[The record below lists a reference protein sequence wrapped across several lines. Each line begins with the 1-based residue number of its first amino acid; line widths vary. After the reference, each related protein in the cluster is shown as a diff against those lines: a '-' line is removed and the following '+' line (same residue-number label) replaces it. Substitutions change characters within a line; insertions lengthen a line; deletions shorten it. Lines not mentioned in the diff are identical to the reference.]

1 MVLGFFWEFASF
13 FIKPPR
19 CAITTRRGLSKMYPT
34 AIRYDTRCYFIVR
47 SKADISQLNL
57 RPRSFQR
64 QISSRKLTSFESFC
78 PDRHRH
84 TERQTYI
91 QTQTDRQTDTHTD
104 WPPICPSD
112 QETDRHT
119 IMPQKSCVFAQFCQ
133 RPPSAKA
140 RKGTFLKTHQHNVVM
155 ESIYV

>member
-57 RPRSFQR
+57 QPRSFQR

-91 QTQTDRQTDTHTD
+91 QTQTDRQTRIQTGRPSVPPTKRQTDTLS
-104 WPPICPSD
+104 CPKKLCLCTRSARD
-112 QETDRHT
+112 PHL
-119 IMPQKSCVFAQFCQ
+119 QKLE
-133 RPPSAKA
+133 KA
-140 RKGTFLKTHQHNVVM
+140 H
-155 ESIYV
+155 S

>member
-1 MVLGFFWEFASF
+1 MSGGKMVLGFFWEFASF

-47 SKADISQLNL
+47 SKADISQHNL
-57 RPRSFQR
+57 QPRSFQR

-84 TERQTYI
+84 RERQTYI
-91 QTQTDRQTDTHTD
+91 QTQTDRQTDRHAYRLAAHLSLRPRDRQTHYHAQKKLCLCTVL
-104 WPPICPSD
+104 PETPIC
-112 QETDRHT
+112 
-119 IMPQKSCVFAQFCQ
+119 KS
-133 RPPSAKA
+133 
-140 RKGTFLKTHQHNVVM
+140 
-155 ESIYV
+155 

>member
-1 MVLGFFWEFASF
+1 MVLGFFWKFASF

-34 AIRYDTRCYFIVR
+34 AIRYDIRCYFIVR

-57 RPRSFQR
+57 QPRSFQR

-84 TERQTYI
+84 TERLTYI
-91 QTQTDRQTDTHTD
+91 QTQTDRQTDIHTDTDRQTDTHID

-133 RPPSAKA
+133 RPHLQKLEKA
-140 RKGTFLKTHQHNVVM
+140 H
-155 ESIYV
+155 S